1 MSSESLSTFSPNWVS
16 SPGETIL
23 DVLEERGWSQAEFA
37 VRVGFTK
44 KHVNKLVNGSA
55 SISDDTA
62 IRLERVLGGTASF
75 WLTREAHYRE
85 SLARIDEA
93 ESLQSQV
100 SWLDELPLSHM
111 VKFDWVKRCRDKAD
125 QVAECLRFFGVASV
139 DAWRKRYERPI
150 VAFKA
155 SETQRVEPGPAAAW
169 LRKCEIE
176 AGRIESAPFD
186 AKGFRNALKEIREL
200 SREQRVEVFVP
211 QLVELCASVGVAVVF
226 VPSPKGCP
234 VTGATKWLTSDK
246 PLLALSLRF
255 KSNDH
260 LWFAFFHE
268 AGHILLHGKKLVFLE
283 FNGSHDREMEDEA
296 DRFAQDQLIPPKLA
310 KDLEYLGHSQA
321 AICEFADRARIAP
334 GIVVGRLQKHF
345 GLPWKTRLNKL
356 KARYEW
362 KSN

>member
-1 MSSESLSTFSPNWVS
+1 MSSESLNTFSPNWVS
-16 SPGETIL
+16 PPGETIL

-55 SISDDTA
+55 TISDDTA

-75 WLTREAHYRE
+75 WLTREVHYRVT
-85 SLARIDEA
+85 LARIDEA

-125 QVAECLRFFGVASV
+125 QVAECLSFFGVASV
-139 DAWRKRYERPI
+139 AAWRKRYERPI

-155 SETQRVEPGPAAAW
+155 SETQRMKPGPVAAW
-169 LRKCEIE
+169 LRRCEID
-176 AGRIESAPFD
+176 AGRIESTPFD
-186 AKGFRNALKEIREL
+186 AKGFRGVLKDIREL
-200 SREQRVEVFVP
+200 SREHSVDVFVP
-211 QLVELCASVGVAVVF
+211 QLIALCAAVGVAVVF

-234 VTGATKWLTSDK
+234 VTGATKWLTPEK

-283 FNGSHDREMEDEA
+283 FNGSHDRDMEDEA
-296 DRFAQDQLIPPKLA
+296 DRFAQDQLIPPRLA
-310 KDLEYLGHSQA
+310 KDLEYLGHSKT
-321 AICEFADRARIAP
+321 AICEFADRAGIAP

-345 GLPWKTRLNKL
+345 ELPWNTRLNRL
-356 KARYEW
+356 KVRYEW